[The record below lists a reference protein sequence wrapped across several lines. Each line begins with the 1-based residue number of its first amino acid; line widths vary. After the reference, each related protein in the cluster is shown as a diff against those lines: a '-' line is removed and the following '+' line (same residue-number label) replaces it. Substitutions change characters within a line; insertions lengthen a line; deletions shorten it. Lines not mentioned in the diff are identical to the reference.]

1 MGGIHIVA
9 VRSYAQQLLFALK
22 LMKKANIVHADIK
35 PDNILVNE
43 SKLLL
48 KLCDF
53 GSASH
58 VADCEITPYLVSRFY
73 RAPEIILGQKYD
85 FAIDL
90 WSAGA
95 TIYELATGKIMFPGT
110 S

>member
-1 MGGIHIVA
+1 MDGKLFGLILF
-9 VRSYAQQLLFALK
+9 QLKYF
-22 LMKKANIVHADIK
+22 
-35 PDNILVNE
+35 
-43 SKLLL
+43 
-48 KLCDF
+48 
-53 GSASH
+53 
-58 VADCEITPYLVSRFY
+58 RFY

-110 S
+110 SNNQVVNVYITISKHF